1 MVPVASAL
9 ALVFSSTGVRSFSP
23 QGSGFPNSVTPGK
36 PAQDREKDR
45 KPHPGAQ
52 PLVPREKVTMVS
64 QT

>member
-9 ALVFSSTGVRSFSP
+9 ALALSSIGVRSFSP

-36 PAQDREKDR
+36 PAQDREDR

-52 PLVPREKVTMVS
+52 PLVPGEVTMVS